1 MGDRL
6 DYSLID
12 SINESAS
19 VKEMQQEYEM
29 QKEREYKQDMQQAKV
44 FCITLFLAIVLVGLV
59 EALWIKQ
66 TWFGTIY
73 RSMVQLRQRKRTS
86 CILAYV
92 WGQEY
97 GIYAISLGKTYTQE
111 LKPNQT
117 GLAYLRHMQDIG

>member
-59 EALWIKQ
+59 EAL
-66 TWFGTIY
+66 
-73 RSMVQLRQRKRTS
+73 
-86 CILAYV
+86 
-92 WGQEY
+92 
-97 GIYAISLGKTYTQE
+97 
-111 LKPNQT
+111 
-117 GLAYLRHMQDIG
+117 